1 VETPSQRLT
10 FRRWAGL
17 ALGFSLSLAGCRWWT
32 VPSFDDAAPNQLVPA
47 EAAQPAQSPD
57 TAARVAAIRALGQ
70 RPPADAQRRL
80 AAALEDQDLQVR
92 LAAIAVLGE
101 LGGSEAM
108 ATLERLTQDRG
119 EAVRAAAVSA
129 LAAMHAEPA
138 VLKARSDKSWRV
150 RLAVAEALA
159 NYADRPA
166 AAAAREL
173 LDDPSPTV
181 QLRVL
186 GSVGKWPPEQAAP
199 ILWEAMGNEVYLTRQ
214 AAAGQLAALWPPAG
228 EFPVDGPPHQ
238 RAEFLRKRRDDFRRE
253 FGGAEAA
260 ALAGAAAASRAA
272 SRPPLPPA
280 KLAEVEQWVGRLS
293 DPQAAPAA
301 REAAVAALARFGPG
315 LVEAL
320 ECLAL
325 DRRQPLPESVYR
337 EVLPQGEP
345 AFAALKQLASEEV
358 PVRRQAA
365 DRLAELAQR
374 QPLRPLAVERLAS
387 LAQREPDAL
396 VWRGVFRAVAADGS
410 EPSIR
415 LAYAALSH
423 AAAEVR
429 RSACE
434 HLAAHPSPRHAN
446 ALLPALEDPQV
457 SVVTAA
463 ARALG
468 AVGRA
473 ADAEPLKRLLA
484 SANESVRL
492 EAATALARCGEAAG
506 PAALGRLSY
515 SRDPAIRRQAAVAMG
530 ELGDPIFAPTLV
542 RLLEDQHAVRLAA
555 LESLPKVTGRD
566 PPASPGQSSASV
578 AERVEFWRRAVGR
591 GQ

>member
-1 VETPSQRLT
+1 VETPSQRLS
-10 FRRWAGL
+10 FPGWAGL
-17 ALGFSLSLAGCRWWT
+17 ALGLGLSLAGCRLGSA
-32 VPSFDDAAPNQLVPA
+32 PSFDDAAPDQLVAAEDAEPA
-47 EAAQPAQSPD
+47 NSPD
-57 TAARVAAIRALGQ
+57 ANARIAAIRALGK
-70 RPPADAQRRL
+70 RPPPDAHQRL

-92 LAAIAVLGE
+92 LAAIAALGE
-101 LGGSEAM
+101 WGGPEAM
-108 ATLERLTQDRG
+108 ATLERLAQDRA
-119 EAVRAAAVSA
+119 ETIRAAAVAA
-129 LAAMHAEPA
+129 LGATSAEPA

-159 NYADRPA
+159 SYADRPA

-199 ILWEAMGNEVYLTRQ
+199 ILWEAMGKEVYLTRRT
-214 AAAGQLAALWPPAG
+214 AARQLAALWTPAG
-228 EFPVDGPPHQ
+228 EFPVDGAPHQ
-238 RAEFLRKRRDDFRRE
+238 RAEFLRKRRDDFRRQ
-253 FGGAEAA
+253 FGGAEVA

-272 SRPPLPPA
+272 SRPPLPPE
-280 KLAEVEQWVGRLS
+280 KVAEVEQWVHRLS

-301 REAAVAALARFGPG
+301 HEAAVAGLARFGPG

-325 DRRQPLPESVYR
+325 DGHQPLPESVYR
-337 EVLPQGEP
+337 EVLPQCEP
-345 AFAALKQLASEEV
+345 AFAVLNQLASEDV
-358 PVRRQAA
+358 LVRRQAA
-365 DRLAELAQR
+365 ERLVELAQR
-374 QPLRPLAVERLAS
+374 RPLRPLAVERLAR

-423 AAAEVR
+423 PAAEVR

-434 HLAAHPSPRHAN
+434 HLAAHPSPGHAEV
-446 ALLPALEDPQV
+446 LLPALEDPQV

-468 AVGRA
+468 AAGRV
-473 ADAEPLKRLLA
+473 ADAEPLRRLLA
-484 SANESVRL
+484 SPNQSLRL
-492 EAATALARCGEAAG
+492 EAATALARWREPAG
-506 PAALGRLSY
+506 PAALERLSY
-515 SRDPAIRRQAAVAMG
+515 SRDPAIRRQVAAAMG
-530 ELGDPIFAPTLV
+530 EIGDPGFAPTLV
-542 RLLEDQHAVRLAA
+542 RLLDDQHAVRLAA
-555 LESLPKVTGRD
+555 LEGLPKVTGRD
-566 PPASPGQSSASV
+566 PPTSPSQSPPSI
-578 AERVEFWRRAVGR
+578 AERIEFWKRAVGR